1 MKYLNGLNILVTRPI
16 HQSENL
22 SKLIRDKGG
31 NPIVFPVIEIKPL
44 QIDWSNYNF
53 NEFDLAIFVSANAVK
68 YSIPVNIESFA
79 IGKATA
85 NCLKTAKFPAP
96 PFNTEALL
104 EMPEMQQS
112 AISGKKIAVFRGE
125 GGRELLAKTLKQRGA
140 NVTYINVYKR
150 VQPPVPAWIHNIK
163 IDVIIITSSE
173 GLQNFMNMLNEYDWI
188 RNTPMILISERIKV
202 VAEKLGVIAPVF
214 VAPTASDDGLLAAV
228 LNYRN

>member
-1 MKYLNGLNILVTRPI
+1 MKSLNVLVTRPI

-22 SKLIRDKGG
+22 AKLIREQGG
-31 NPIVFPVIEIKPL
+31 NPILFPVIEIKPL
-44 QIDWSNYNF
+44 QIDFLDYNF
-53 NEFDLAIFVSANAVK
+53 NEFDLAIFISANAVK

-79 IGKATA
+79 VGKATA

-104 EMPEMQQS
+104 EMPEMQES

-125 GGRELLAKTLKQRGA
+125 GGRELLAKTLRQRGA
-140 NVTYINVYKR
+140 SVTYFNVYKR

-163 IDVIIITSSE
+163 IDLIIITSSE
-173 GLQNFMNMLNEYDWI
+173 GLQNFMNMLDGHAWI
-188 RNTPMILISERIKV
+188 RNTPMVLISTRIKV

-214 VAPTASDDGLLAAV
+214 VAPKASDDGLLAAV

>member
-1 MKYLNGLNILVTRPI
+1 MKSLNVLVTRPI

-22 SKLIRDKGG
+22 AKLIREQGG
-31 NPIVFPVIEIKPL
+31 NPILFPVIEIKPL
-44 QIDWSNYNF
+44 QIDFLNYNF
-53 NEFDLAIFVSANAVK
+53 NEFDLAIFISANAVK

-79 IGKATA
+79 VGKATA

-104 EMPEMQQS
+104 EMSEMQES
-112 AISGKKIAVFRGE
+112 AISGKKIVIFRGE
-125 GGRELLAKTLKQRGA
+125 GGRELLANTLKQRGA

-163 IDVIIITSSE
+163 IDLIIITSSE
-173 GLQNFMNMLNEYDWI
+173 GLQNFMNMLDGHAWI
-188 RNTPMILISERIKV
+188 RNTPMVLISTRIKV
-202 VAEKLGVIAPVF
+202 VAEKLGIIAPIF
-214 VAPTASDDGLLAAV
+214 VAPKASDDGLLAAI

>member
-1 MKYLNGLNILVTRPI
+1 MKSLNVLVTRPI

-22 SKLIRDKGG
+22 AKLIREQGG
-31 NPIVFPVIEIKPL
+31 NPILFPVIEIKPL
-44 QIDWSNYNF
+44 QIDFLNYNF
-53 NEFDLAIFVSANAVK
+53 NEFDLAIFISANAVK

-79 IGKATA
+79 VGKATA

-104 EMPEMQQS
+104 EMPEMQES
-112 AISGKKIAVFRGE
+112 AISGKKIVIFRGE
-125 GGRELLAKTLKQRGA
+125 GGRELLANTLKQRGA

-163 IDVIIITSSE
+163 IDLIIITSSE
-173 GLQNFMNMLNEYDWI
+173 GLQNFMNMLDGHAWI
-188 RNTPMILISERIKV
+188 RNTPMVLISTRIKV
-202 VAEKLGVIAPVF
+202 VAEKLGIIAPIF
-214 VAPTASDDGLLAAV
+214 VAPKASDDGLLAAI

>member
-1 MKYLNGLNILVTRPI
+1 MKSLNVLVTRPI

-22 SKLIRDKGG
+22 AKLIREQGG
-31 NPIVFPVIEIKPL
+31 NPILFPVIEIKPL
-44 QIDWSNYNF
+44 QIDFLNYNF
-53 NEFDLAIFVSANAVK
+53 NEFDLAIFISANAVK

-79 IGKATA
+79 VGKATA

-104 EMPEMQQS
+104 EMPEMQES

-125 GGRELLAKTLKQRGA
+125 GGRELLANTLKQRGA

-163 IDVIIITSSE
+163 IDLIIITSSE
-173 GLQNFMNMLNEYDWI
+173 GLQNFMNMLDGHAWI
-188 RNTPMILISERIKV
+188 RNTPMVLISKRIKV
-202 VAEKLGVIAPVF
+202 VAEKLGVIAPIF
-214 VAPTASDDGLLAAV
+214 VAPKASDDGLLAAI